1 MAQITLRGNPIN
13 TCGDLP
19 AVGSKAPDFHLVN
32 ADMQDVSLKDYEGK
46 KKILYIVPS
55 LDTPV
60 CGVSSRKFDEWVA
73 AHDDV
78 VVLVVSADLPFA
90 QKRFCSAENVERVQ
104 MLSMMRSRNFAKNY
118 GVLIVD
124 GPLAGITCRALLVL
138 DEKNTI
144 VHAELVPEIGQEPD
158 YDAAY
163 AALN

>member
-19 AVGSKAPDFHLVN
+19 KVGSKAPEFHLVN
-32 ADMQDVSLKDYEGK
+32 ADMQDVSLQDYEGK

-60 CGVSSRKFDEWVA
+60 CATSSKKFDEWVA
-73 AHDDV
+73 ARDDV
-78 VVLVVSADLPFA
+78 VVLTVSADLPFA
-90 QKRFCSAENVERVQ
+90 QKRFCSAENVDRVQ
-104 MLSMMRSRNFAKNY
+104 TLSMMRSRNFAKNY

-144 VHAELVPEIGQEPD
+144 AHAELVPEIGQEPD